1 MVLIEDTDK
10 NQDHAFLER
19 IVACFAERSRCLF
32 LRKTPCTYARYRCG
46 GRTPSINSQT
56 SVELISG
63 LELGSVE
70 NEAASKEKRSIERPA
85 GGRQL
90 ACLNCLYHTPF
101 LQSTSEK
108 STK

>member
-32 LRKTPCTYARYRCG
+32 LCKTPCTYARFRCG

-70 NEAASKEKRSIERPA
+70 REEFSRAARRRSAISLFKQFVPHSI
-85 GGRQL
+85 
-90 ACLNCLYHTPF
+90 HTNHH
-101 LQSTSEK
+101 
-108 STK
+108 